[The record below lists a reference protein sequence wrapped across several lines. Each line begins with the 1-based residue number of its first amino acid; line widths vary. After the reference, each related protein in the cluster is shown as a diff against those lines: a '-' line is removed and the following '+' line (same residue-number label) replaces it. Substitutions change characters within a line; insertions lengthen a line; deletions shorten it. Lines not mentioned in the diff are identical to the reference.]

1 MKAAV
6 FKAPG
11 APLVI
16 GDVPEPQPGSTDLI
30 LRVRA
35 CGICGTDLHW
45 SESKDGGA
53 GWRALEPE
61 TIMGHEFA
69 GEVVEVGSGLRG
81 QWKVGERATAQPF
94 IGCGHC
100 PDCLAGRAFRC
111 PNGAMRASARLPGA
125 YAEYTRVGAST
136 TFRLP
141 ESVSFT
147 EGALV
152 EPLAVGL
159 NAVRKARLEAG
170 DTVLIVGAGP
180 VGISVALW
188 CRFFGARH
196 IVISDLALGR
206 AERAVDFGATAAIDA
221 SREDVP
227 ARVRQLTGGPPQVV
241 FDCVG
246 LPGSF
251 QLAIDY
257 APHDARV
264 VIVGLC
270 MAADTFFPAKALT
283 KELDLS
289 FAFIY
294 RRRDFEIVIDL
305 LARERIEPGGMVTD
319 HVGFDSFCAAFE
331 ALKRPS
337 DQIKV
342 MLEPGRGAANS

>member
-11 APLVI
+11 VPLVI
-16 GDVPEPQPGSTDLI
+16 EEVLEPRPGPTDLI
-30 LRVRA
+30 LKVQS

-45 SESKDGGA
+45 SERKDGSA
-53 GWRALEPE
+53 GWRALEPD
-61 TIMGHEFA
+61 TVMGHEFA

-81 QWKVGERATAQPF
+81 QWRVGERVTAQPF

-100 PDCLAGRAFRC
+100 PDCMAGRAFRC
-111 PNGAMRASARLPGA
+111 TEGAMRASAELPGA

-136 TFRLP
+136 TLRLP
-141 ESVSFT
+141 EDVSFA

-159 NAVRKARLEAG
+159 NAVRKARLEPG
-170 DTVLIVGAGP
+170 DTALIVGAGP

-188 CRFFGARH
+188 CSFFGARH
-196 IVISDLALGR
+196 IVISDLVAAR

-221 SREDVP
+221 SREDVG
-227 ARVRQLTGGPPQVV
+227 ARVRQLAGGPPQVV

-246 LPGSF
+246 VPGSF

-294 RRRDFEIVIDL
+294 QKRDFEIVIDL
-305 LARERIEPGGMVTD
+305 LGRGRIDARGMITS
-319 HVGFDSFCAAFE
+319 HVGFADFCAAFE

-342 MLEPGRGAANS
+342 MLEPT

>member
-16 GDVPEPQPGSTDLI
+16 EDVPEPRPGATDLV
-30 LRVRA
+30 LQVRA

-45 SESKDGGA
+45 SESRDGSA

-61 TIMGHEFA
+61 TVMGHEFA

-81 QWKVGERATAQPF
+81 QWKIGERVTAQPF
-94 IGCGHC
+94 IGCGQC
-100 PDCLAGRAFRC
+100 PDCLAGRGFRC
-111 PNGAMRASARLPGA
+111 PNGTMRASAGLPGA
-125 YAEYTRVGAST
+125 YAEYTRVGAAT
-136 TFRLP
+136 TLRLP
-141 ESVSFT
+141 DSVGFA

-170 DTVLIVGAGP
+170 DTVLIIGAGP

-196 IVISDLALGR
+196 ILVSDLIGAR

-221 SREDVP
+221 GREDVA
-227 ARVRQLTGGPPQVV
+227 ARARQLSGGAPQVV

-246 LPGSF
+246 VPGSF

-270 MAADTFFPAKALT
+270 MAADSFFPAKALT

-294 RRRDFEIVIDL
+294 RKRDFEIVIDL
-305 LARERIEPGGMVTD
+305 LARERIDPRGMVTS
-319 HVGFDSFCAAFE
+319 HVRFAEFCAAFE

-342 MLEPGRGAANS
+342 MLEPA

>member
-1 MKAAV
+1 
-6 FKAPG
+6 
-11 APLVI
+11 
-16 GDVPEPQPGSTDLI
+16 
-30 LRVRA
+30 
-35 CGICGTDLHW
+35 
-45 SESKDGGA
+45 
-53 GWRALEPE
+53 
-61 TIMGHEFA
+61 
-69 GEVVEVGSGLRG
+69 
-81 QWKVGERATAQPF
+81 
-94 IGCGHC
+94 
-100 PDCLAGRAFRC
+100 
-111 PNGAMRASARLPGA
+111 MRASAALPGA
-125 YAEYTRVGAST
+125 YAEYTRVGAAT
-136 TFRLP
+136 TLRLP
-141 ESVSFT
+141 PSVSFAD
-147 EGALV
+147 GALV

-196 IVISDLALGR
+196 ILVSDLIGAR
-206 AERAVDFGATAAIDA
+206 AERAVDFGATGAIDA
-221 SREDVP
+221 SREDVA
-227 ARVRQLTGGPPQVV
+227 ARVRQLSGGPPQVV

-246 LPGSF
+246 VPGSF

-294 RRRDFEIVIDL
+294 RKRDFEIVIDL
-305 LARERIEPGGMVTD
+305 LGRERIDPRGMVTS
-319 HVGFDSFCAAFE
+319 HVGFADFCAAFE

-342 MLEPGRGAANS
+342 MLEPA

>member
-6 FKAPG
+6 FKVPG

-16 GDVPEPQPGSTDLI
+16 EDVPEPRPGPTDLI
-30 LRVRA
+30 LKVRA

-45 SESKDGGA
+45 SERKDGSA

-61 TIMGHEFA
+61 TVMGHEFA

-81 QWKVGERATAQPF
+81 RWKVGERVTAQPF
-94 IGCGHC
+94 IGCGQC

-111 PNGAMRASARLPGA
+111 PSGTMRASAELPGA

-136 TFRLP
+136 TLRLP
-141 ESVSFT
+141 DAVSFA

-159 NAVRKARLEAG
+159 NAVGKARLEAG
-170 DTVLIVGAGP
+170 DVVLIVGAGP
-180 VGISVALW
+180 VGIAVALW

-196 IVISDLALGR
+196 IVISDLVGAR
-206 AERAVDFGATAAIDA
+206 AERATGFGATAAIDA
-221 SREDVP
+221 SREDV
-227 ARVRQLTGGPPQVV
+227 ASRVRQLTGGPPQVV

-246 LPGSF
+246 VPGSF

-294 RRRDFEIVIDL
+294 KKRDFEIVIDL
-305 LARERIEPGGMVTD
+305 LGRGRIEPGGMVTD
-319 HVGFDSFCAAFE
+319 GVGFDSFCDAFE

-342 MLEPGRGAANS
+342 MLEPD

>member
-11 APLVI
+11 TPLVI
-16 GDVPEPQPGSTDLI
+16 EDVAEPRPGPTDLI
-30 LRVRA
+30 LKVCA

-45 SESKDGGA
+45 SESREGNA
-53 GWRALEPE
+53 GWRALAPG

-69 GEVVEVGSGLRG
+69 GEVVEVGSDLRG
-81 QWKVGERATAQPF
+81 QWQVGERVTAQPF
-94 IGCGHC
+94 IGCGRC

-111 PNGAMRASARLPGA
+111 ASATMRASAELSGA
-125 YAEYTRVGAST
+125 YAEYTRVGAAT

-141 ESVSFT
+141 ASVSFA

-159 NAVRKARLEAG
+159 NAVRRARLAAG

-180 VGISVALW
+180 VGIAVALW

-196 IVISDLALGR
+196 IAVSDLVARR

-221 SREDVP
+221 SREEVP

-283 KELDLS
+283 KELELS

-294 RRRDFEIVIDL
+294 NRRDFEIVLDL
-305 LARERIEPGGMVTD
+305 LGRERVAASGMISD
-319 HVGFDSFCAAFE
+319 RVGFDAFCQAFE

-342 MLEPGRGAANS
+342 MLEPG